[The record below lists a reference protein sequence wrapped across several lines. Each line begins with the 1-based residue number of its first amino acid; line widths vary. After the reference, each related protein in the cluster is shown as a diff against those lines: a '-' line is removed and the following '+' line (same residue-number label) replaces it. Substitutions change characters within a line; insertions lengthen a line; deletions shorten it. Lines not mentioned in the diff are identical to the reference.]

1 MAASLRNLDG
11 FGEVAAE
18 DDAIL
23 LNYFLSTDTVQ
34 RVEEGSAFLVLG
46 RKGSGKT
53 AIVRHFTEGSQRDR
67 SRALNLRNYPW
78 NVHASRIDNGADP
91 VDAYV
96 ASWRYLIAVQIAAWA
111 LESSQSTFSD
121 HQRPLKE
128 FLEANYGGPQPKLSD
143 IIRPSRLRVKGFA
156 VAPQVLGNALGSV
169 DLERSAG
176 DQNLG
181 LELEALTQ
189 AILKNAVAVML
200 ECRLG
205 AFYLHF
211 DELDAGLEDLSET
224 RKQMLIGLILAI
236 RGLRREI
243 SMSGA
248 EARPVLY
255 LRTDLWDDLAFSDKN
270 KITQGQAVLIEWTTD
285 QLKDLVNVRLR
296 SKLGQD
302 VSWENIVDEGLM
314 RGSQPKWNHIAA
326 RTLRRPRD
334 VIQFLNVALR
344 VAKKRGDSRLIFSN
358 RDIVGARDDY
368 SAYLKRELDDEIL
381 PHWRQWNDA
390 LQTLSAL
397 ATETFDADGFTDEY
411 TRRKSTENPYG
422 VDDALRLLHRFSVIG
437 YLKRSGYGGSSWIFM
452 YEEPDRG
459 WDAHAT
465 QFKVHPGLKEYAG
478 LREGR
483 K

>member
-1 MAASLRNLDG
+1 MPANLRDLDS

-34 RVEEGSAFLVLG
+34 RVEEGGAFLVIG
-46 RKGSGKT
+46 RKGAGKT
-53 AIVRHFTEGSQRDR
+53 AIVRYFTEGNERDR

-78 NVHASRIDNGADP
+78 NVHASRIDRGADA

-111 LESSQSTFSD
+111 LENSQATFND
-121 HQRPLKE
+121 NQRPLRE
-128 FLEANYGGPQPKLSD
+128 FLEANYGGPRPKLSD
-143 IIRPSRLRVKGFA
+143 IIRPAKLRVRGFN

-169 DLERSAG
+169 DLERGEG
-176 DQNLG
+176 DHNLG
-181 LELEALTQ
+181 MELEALTQ
-189 AILKNAVAVML
+189 ALLQSAVAVMR

-211 DELDAGLEDLSET
+211 DELDAGLEEVNET

-236 RGLRREI
+236 RGMRRE
-243 SMSGA
+243 MVALEA
-248 EARPVLY
+248 EAKPVLY
-255 LRTDLWDDLAFSDKN
+255 LRTDLWDDLTFSDKN
-270 KITQGQAVLIEWTTD
+270 KITQGQSVLIEWTPD

-296 SKLGQD
+296 SKLGDD
-302 VSWENIVDEGLM
+302 VAWGNIIDEDLM
-314 RGSQPKWNHIAA
+314 RGSQPKWNHIVA

-334 VIQFLNVALR
+334 VIHFLNVALR
-344 VAKKRGDSRLIFSN
+344 VAKRRDDAELIFSN
-358 RDIVGARDDY
+358 RDIVESRTDY

-381 PHWRQWNDA
+381 PHWRRWEEA
-390 LQTLSAL
+390 LQTLSAI
-397 ATETFDADGFTDEY
+397 ATETFSAEGFGEEYPRKKSAGNPCDAGE
-411 TRRKSTENPYG
+411 
-422 VDDALRLLHRFSVIG
+422 ALRLLHRFSVIG
-437 YLKRSGYGGSSWIFM
+437 YLKRSGYGGSSWAFM

-465 QFKVHPGLKEYAG
+465 QFKVHPGLKEHAG
-478 LREGR
+478 LREER
-483 K
+483 R